1 MNFEKVRRKNRK
13 AISPVLATVI
23 LIAIT
28 LIAAIAIAG
37 FVFGLFGSFT
47 SSPQLTSAAVSCGN
61 VASAGAPAAVVTPSS
76 TYVAADFPAC
86 TMNLANSGSGSAGV
100 PSSACSIDLA
110 GHTTAG
116 ILYLNGPAFT
126 AVTSV
131 AGNTAPEAAVCIGQT
146 AFGTSIPASG
156 STAGGSITTSSATV
170 PYSGTWD

>member
-47 SSPQLTSAAVSCGN
+47 SSPQLTASPASCGESGAAPGDAPVGPA
-61 VASAGAPAAVVTPSS
+61 VAGHAVACEFNLSNTGTGNAGIPGSACTVSAGGVQ
-76 TYVAADFPAC
+76 VAGQ
-86 TMNLANSGSGSAGV
+86 LY
-100 PSSACSIDLA
+100 L
-110 GHTTAG
+110 TAG
-116 ILYLNGPAFT
+116 AKI
-126 AVTSV
+126 VSV
-131 AGNTAPEAAVCIGQT
+131 AGNTSPESAVCDTGATTVAT
-146 AFGTSIPASG
+146 APASG
-156 STAGGSITTSSATV
+156 STAGGSITTSSATI